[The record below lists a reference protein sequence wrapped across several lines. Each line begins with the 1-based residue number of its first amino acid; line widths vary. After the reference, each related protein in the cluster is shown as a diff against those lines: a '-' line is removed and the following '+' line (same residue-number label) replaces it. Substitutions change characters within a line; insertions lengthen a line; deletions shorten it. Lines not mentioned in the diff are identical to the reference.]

1 MYTAQTLRQGLKT
14 RRFGAKIY
22 TFDTIDSTNNCAR
35 ALAACWAE
43 EGTVIIAERQTAGR
57 GRMGRTWTANPLE
70 NLTFSVILRP
80 TVPAEDLNLL
90 PLYVGVAVV
99 DAVRRVTG
107 LDVQCKWPNDLLL
120 NGRKV
125 AGILLEGSLKES
137 SVDFVVIGIGLNVN
151 QREFP
156 PELAGKATSLA
167 RETGTEFDREELF
180 REIMRSLETHYR
192 SLARRG
198 FSGVIPLWNER
209 SNFVGQHV
217 SLSQNGSV
225 LTGVVAGLNDHGAL
239 LLEQN
244 GTQQAFLAGDVSILG
259 GDTLPHD
266 PQTLALHASGS

>member
-57 GRMGRTWTANPLE
+57 GRMGRTWTANALE

-99 DAVRRVTG
+99 DAIRRVTG
-107 LDVQCKWPNDLLL
+107 LDIQCKWPNDLLL
-120 NGRKV
+120 NGKKV

-137 SVDFVVIGIGLNVN
+137 SVDFVVIGIGVNVN
-151 QREFP
+151 QHEFP
-156 PELAGKATSLA
+156 PELAGKATSLVM
-167 RETGTEFDREELF
+167 ETGKEFNREELF
-180 REIMRSLETHYR
+180 REIMRSLESHYR
-192 SLARRG
+192 SLGKRG
-198 FSGVIPLWNER
+198 FSEVIPLWTER
-209 SNFVGQHV
+209 SNFIGQHV

-239 LLEQN
+239 VLDQD
-244 GTQQAFLAGDVSILG
+244 GTQRAFVAGDVSILAA
-259 GDTLPHD
+259 DPLPHNGHSV
-266 PQTLALHASGS
+266 AFHASGS